1 MKTKPMLIVF
11 ALLVLVVAGVALAS
25 GAGEKNDRASEI
37 ELLKTQVAALQTQAT
52 AAQDYVAL
60 ANLQAIYG
68 YYVDKCKWDQVAD
81 LFAKD
86 GTLEIGL
93 RGVWVGQDRV
103 RAYLHTLPDLKY
115 GTLFNHVQLQPVIN
129 IAPDGKT
136 AKARWRAFEQFGMLH
151 RAAQWGGGVYENEY
165 VKEDG
170 VWKISKLHY
179 YMNYYVDYY
188 KGWDQGGLPAPPPI
202 KGFPPDRPT
211 TVNYKL
217 YPDVFVP
224 PYHYNNPVTGK

>member
-1 MKTKPMLIVF
+1 
-11 ALLVLVVAGVALAS
+11 
-25 GAGEKNDRASEI
+25 
-37 ELLKTQVAALQTQAT
+37 
-52 AAQDYVAL
+52 
-60 ANLQAIYG
+60 
-68 YYVDKCKWDQVAD
+68 
-81 LFAKD
+81 
-86 GTLEIGL
+86 
-93 RGVWVGQDRV
+93 
-103 RAYLHTLPDLKY
+103 
-115 GTLFNHVQLQPVIN
+115 
-129 IAPDGKT
+129 
-136 AKARWRAFEQFGMLH
+136 MLH

>member
-1 MKTKPMLIVF
+1 MKMKS
-11 ALLVLVVAGVALAS
+11 ALLLFAASLFVVAGVALAGS
-25 GAGEKNDRASEI
+25 GEKKDRASEI
-37 ELLKTQVAALQTQAT
+37 DTLKTQVAAFQAQAT

-68 YYVDKCKWDQVAD
+68 YYVDKCLWDQVAD

-93 RGVWVGQDRV
+93 RGVYVGQDRV

-115 GTLFNHVQLQPVIN
+115 GTLFNHVQFQPVID
-129 IAPDGKT
+129 IAPDGMT

-151 RAAQWGGGVYENEY
+151 RSAQWGGGVYENEY

-179 YMNYYVDYY
+179 YMTYYVDYY
-188 KGWDQGGLPAPPPI
+188 KGWDQGGNPPPGAI
-202 KGFPPDRPT
+202 KGLPPDRPT
-211 TVNYKL
+211 TVDYKL
-217 YPDVFVP
+217 YPDVFIP
-224 PYHYNNPVTGK
+224 PYHYKNPVTGK